1 MRAPVPCI
9 EGFRRIFSR
18 SDKRSVMSLDVRIHR
33 FTGRRDEGMFAKVRR
48 ALQLT
53 MSYSLPTGV
62 AIGLVR
68 RPLFPSERHRWTGP

>member
-9 EGFRRIFSR
+9 KGFRRIFSR

-48 ALQLT
+48 GPAADDELLF
-53 MSYSLPTGV
+53 
-62 AIGLVR
+62 ANR
-68 RPLFPSERHRWTGP
+68 RGDWS